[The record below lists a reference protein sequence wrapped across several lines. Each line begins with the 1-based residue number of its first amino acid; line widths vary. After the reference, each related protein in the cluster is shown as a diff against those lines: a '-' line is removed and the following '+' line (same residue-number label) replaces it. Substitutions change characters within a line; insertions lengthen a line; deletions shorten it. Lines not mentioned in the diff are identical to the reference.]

1 MYNPLKVLCGVVCAA
16 FLTPAVANVAT
27 TAGSNLTAY
36 NGTGATNNNQWNNMM
51 NSRASSAPTAAKA
64 DFGNCEAVILRCV
77 NPKCSS
83 GCNDASV
90 ARPIVAGCV
99 NSNAGCKKH
108 GDALIDSLTG
118 QVIARSNAK
127 AQEQQNAV
135 AIAQAQ
141 AQAQAAAAS
150 AAAEQSNAQMQQM
163 QSQMA
168 AMQQQMAESMA
179 AMQEQMA
186 AQNEAQS
193 AQIQSALEESR
204 SKNAYEGEGFSSAGL
219 ESMGLEN
226 MGIVEQVAAKNGM
239 NPDILVREQISGQ
252 VETAVE
258 DAVTALK
265 SLKKTLDAVFEYAGC
280 DSSATNCTGP
290 KRVKKFKDLA
300 NGFFEPY
307 ENVVENMYDALL
319 LAMSVGIDVNDV
331 IMLLS
336 NSCNMWGKYLCDT
349 CSTSIK
355 DHQTSAD
362 IERNGACECY
372 DGNNCYYRVMTKDG
386 KVSKNQTHCRLIG
399 ILSDNDTIQ
408 REWIDA
414 NSGMTGA
421 TQVAC
426 ASDIVMNV
434 SLFRGMKKSATLD
447 IETLRNLVNQDS
459 YPSCRT
465 PKNGGA
471 IDFIEDCGAKFCMS
485 NEHDA
490 ELLKQLENAANTKKL
505 GKKGNYC
512 FPTESAMKRGIAY
525 IETELIETTDTV
537 CGARTGAGQE
547 VCEEKSECKWED
559 EKCVQKNAWVPAL
572 QFRNSGLL
580 TTTLNGGNGLLPSSL
595 GSGSSFGTDQR
606 APGTN
611 INYRAA
617 TGGIGGGIGSFGSG
631 AGNVGTD
638 QRAPGTNINFRAA
651 TGGIGGGIGS
661 FRSGAGN

>member
-1 MYNPLKVLCGVVCAA
+1 MYNPLKVLCGVLCVA

-27 TAGSNLTAY
+27 TAGSNLTAF

-51 NSRASSAPTAAKA
+51 NSRASSGPVVAKA

-219 ESMGLEN
+219 ESMGLED

-239 NPDILVREQISGQ
+239 NPDILVREQIGGQ

-265 SLKKTLDAVFEYAGC
+265 SLKATLDSVLEYAGC

-349 CSTSIK
+349 CSGKNT
-355 DHQTSAD
+355 QTSAD

-372 DGNNCYYRVMTKDG
+372 DGNNCYYRVVTKEG
-386 KVSKNQTHCRLIG
+386 KVAKNQPHCRLVG
-399 ILSDNDTIQ
+399 ILNDNDTIQ

-447 IETLRNLVNQDS
+447 IETLRNLVNQDA

-465 PKNGGA
+465 PRNGA
-471 IDFIEDCGAKFCMS
+471 PIDFKEDCGAKFCMV
-485 NEHDA
+485 NDNDA
-490 ELLKQLENAANTKKL
+490 ELLKKLENAANTKKL
-505 GKKGNYC
+505 GKKRTYC
-512 FPTESAMKRGIAY
+512 FPTEQQMTAGLAQ
-525 IETELIETTDTV
+525 IETELIEKS
-537 CGARTGAGQE
+537 
-547 VCEEKSECKWED
+547 VCEGYRDEETCTGRDADGCEWDESKSP
-559 EKCVQKNAWVPAL
+559 KCYKKASIGALGIGSSGIIPTL
-572 QFRNSGLL
+572 QFKN
-580 TTTLNGGNGLLPSSL
+580 TGLLPSSSGAGTGL
-595 GSGSSFGTDQR
+595 APSSLSGGSSLGTDQR

-617 TGGIGGGIGSFGSG
+617 TGGITSGIGNFGSG
-631 AGNVGTD
+631 
-638 QRAPGTNINFRAA
+638 
-651 TGGIGGGIGS
+651 IG
-661 FRSGAGN
+661 R

>member
-36 NGTGATNNNQWNNMM
+36 NGTGVTNNNQWNNMM
-51 NSRASSAPTAAKA
+51 NSRASSAPATAKA
-64 DFGNCEAVILRCV
+64 DFGNCEAIILRCV

-219 ESMGLEN
+219 ESMGLED

-239 NPDILVREQISGQ
+239 NPDILVREQIGGQ

-265 SLKKTLDAVFEYAGC
+265 SLKKTLDTVLEYAGC

-307 ENVVENMYDALL
+307 ENVVENMYDALI

-336 NSCNMWGKYLCDT
+336 GSCNMWGKYLCDT
-349 CSTSIK
+349 CSTEIK
-355 DHQTSAD
+355 NHQQAAD

-386 KVSKNQTHCRLIG
+386 KVSKNQTHCRLVG
-399 ILSDNDTIQ
+399 ILNDNDTIQ

-426 ASDIVMNV
+426 ASDIV
-434 SLFRGMKKSATLD
+434 SLFRGMKKSVTLD

-465 PKNGGA
+465 PKNG
-471 IDFIEDCGAKFCMS
+471 DSVDLVEDCGAKFCMVS
-485 NEHDA
+485 ANDS
-490 ELLKQLENAANTKKL
+490 ELLKKLENAASTKKL
-505 GKKGNYC
+505 GKKGTYC
-512 FPTESAMKRGIAY
+512 FSTEERMKLGREYTVTEAIVAGGGI
-525 IETELIETTDTV
+525 
-537 CGARTGAGQE
+537 CGVRTGAGQE

-559 EKCVQKNAWVPAL
+559 EKCVQKNALMPIL

-580 TTTLNGGNGLLPSSL
+580 TTTLNGGNGLVPSSL
-595 GSGSSFGTDQR
+595 GGGSSLGVDQR

-617 TGGIGGGIGSFGSG
+617 TGGIGVGLGSFGSG
-631 AGNVGTD
+631 LG
-638 QRAPGTNINFRAA
+638 R
-651 TGGIGGGIGS
+651 
-661 FRSGAGN
+661 